1 MVLTRAKSDLSPE
14 LEGLVTRTIGCALR
28 VHQALGPGYLEG
40 LYHDAMSIEL
50 ELEGLAFEREFATNV
65 LYRGRPLRTQ
75 RLDLVVEGQIVVELK
90 AVERLERVHQAQLL
104 SYLKAT
110 GLRVGLLMNFHEEY
124 LKTSLR
130 RFVL

>member
-1 MVLTRAKSDLSPE
+1 MRLSRTTSALAPE
-14 LEGLVTRTIGCALR
+14 LEVLVTRTIGCAIR
-28 VHQALGPGYLEG
+28 VHAALGPGYLEG
-40 LYHDAMSIEL
+40 LYQDAMSIEL
-50 ELEGLAFEREFATNV
+50 ESEGLAFEREFATNV
-65 LYRGRPLRTQ
+65 MYRGGPLRTQ

-90 AVERLERVHQAQLL
+90 AVERLERIHQAQLL

-110 GLRVGLLMNFHEEY
+110 GIRVGLLMNFHDEY